1 MSYMQKKEE
10 IVDAVT
16 FISMLEQARAQW
28 EAPLAQMDEQRML
41 GPGIVGT
48 WSVKDLI
55 AHVSW
60 YEREMVPVI
69 RLRVSTGSQ
78 WWALPTD
85 ERNAMIYQ
93 HNRHRP
99 LQEILDEGQHSYRE
113 LREAVQSLSDE
124 DLNDPRRFRDM
135 PEDWVPWQIFAGNSF
150 EHYQDHL
157 LVLHA
162 WVTDR

>member
-1 MSYMQKKEE
+1 MT
-10 IVDAVT
+10 VDKMT
-16 FISMLEQARAQW
+16 FISLLEQARTRW
-28 EAPLAQMDEQRML
+28 EAELSQMDEQRML
-41 GPGIVGT
+41 QPGIVGT

-69 RLRVSTGSQ
+69 RLHVFTGSE
-78 WWALPTD
+78 WWTQPTD

-93 HNRHRP
+93 QNSHRP
-99 LQEILDEGQHSYRE
+99 LQEILHEGQRSYND
-113 LREAVQSLSDE
+113 LLEALQSLSDE
-124 DLNDPRRFRDM
+124 DLNDPHHFRDM

-157 LVLHA
+157 PALHT
-162 WVTDR
+162 WVSEG

>member
-1 MSYMQKKEE
+1 
-10 IVDAVT
+10 VDKVT
-16 FISMLEQARAQW
+16 FISTFQETRAQW
-28 EAPLAQMDEQRML
+28 EALMAQMDEQRML
-41 GPGIVGT
+41 QLGIVGT

-69 RLRVSTGSQ
+69 RLHLFTGSD
-78 WWALPTD
+78 WWELPTD

-93 HNRHRP
+93 QHSHRP
-99 LQEILDEGQHSYRE
+99 LQEIVHEGLRSYTD
-113 LREAVQSLSDE
+113 LLEAMQGLSDE
-124 DLNDPRRFRDM
+124 DLNDPHRFREM

-157 LVLHA
+157 PALRT
-162 WVTDR
+162 WVTAR